1 MSNRISLS
9 RAARLV
15 GTRRGT
21 LQKMIQ
27 QGELKSFDGDIDLTD
42 LLQAFPDA
50 EVEDTSMLER
60 VGMIMEQASFVNPN
74 PAVKRMD
81 NDALA
86 SRVYQLSQDL
96 AYSKR
101 NLARYESLL
110 EMLLQRFEDQLM
122 QASTENESIRSNRDW
137 LSEAMHNIA
146 NEEDTDDI
154 FINNVFLRVMSAQAT
169 VIPSG
174 HEFFIEGSESIL
186 EAALRGGL
194 AMDYGCSNGNC
205 GKCKVRIIS
214 GEIRK
219 IRHHD
224 YQMSE
229 AEKGLGFA
237 LSCACTAVSDVVI
250 EAREA
255 QRGSDI
261 PLQSISTRIKKT
273 EVRDDILL
281 LNVKTPRTNRLRFL
295 AGQTAEL
302 SIEGIGK
309 GIYPIASCPCDDMN
323 LQFHIELQAD
333 DALAKYLAER
343 GTGSE
348 ALQLEGPRG
357 DFSLR
362 DDSPASLVF
371 IAEGI
376 GFASIKGLIEHA
388 MSLDVAE
395 EIILIW
401 VADHSDDF
409 YLNNLCR
416 AWQDALDNFH
426 LHKVTTADRDQL
438 GDKLS
443 AWLGDKA
450 TAYDYYV
457 CAGAE
462 TTVQLQDSLQQLGVP
477 KENCVFEE
485 KH

>member
-1 MSNRISLS
+1 M
-9 RAARLV
+9 

>member
-426 LHKVTTADRDQL
+426 LHKISTADRDQL